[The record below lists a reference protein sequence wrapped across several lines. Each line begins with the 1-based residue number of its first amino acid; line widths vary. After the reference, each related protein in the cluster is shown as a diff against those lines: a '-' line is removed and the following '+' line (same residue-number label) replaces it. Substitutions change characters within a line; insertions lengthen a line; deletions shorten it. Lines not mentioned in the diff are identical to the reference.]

1 MQLVSIDDANPGSG
15 EETYILQLSMPSVP
29 GADGG
34 ALMDKIGQ
42 FVELFLASAEPFDAR
57 FAKMGGN
64 TWVIA
69 ASAEAA
75 FTLDQARAGLAT
87 SLYGED
93 DGTQVQ
99 LEWPFGVE
107 PVGPNAVEDEIDSEP
122 TAEGDLEADPDA
134 VIAELES
141 LVSHSSSDADDSA
154 GVDEDDWMLAES
166 PLESSAFEE
175 ADPEGGGADEII
187 GDDLS
192 SGDEFFQSDDLDID
206 AVAAASSDELAPAT
220 SATFSDEVITSASE
234 DSEHADEDDVFVL
247 DDLNFGSADEMA
259 ETVLPTADLSDPT
272 EGVAGGG
279 AFQSDKDDASN
290 ASWDLATAAE
300 RAAFDDESDVFE
312 VDAYDVDF
320 VDGDE
325 VPPDATRP
333 TPASEI
339 EEPPVF
345 VSAPDEPVW
354 GEPQTTEAE
363 PHTDS
368 LDSLDAL
375 EALTEVPERPRAPDI
390 SGEINAFR
398 AEMRQIAATIPGGG
412 QSEMLSDFRAELDAI
427 TGAMGQRVDGAAQ
440 RIEAAASEVVDA
452 ASRLDAD
459 RLSDA
464 ADRAE
469 RSAAT
474 LEAGVEEAL
483 KALNIA
489 VKSMS
494 AGSADPAADAA
505 G

>member
-15 EETYILQLSMPSVP
+15 EETYILQLSMPSAR

-42 FVELFLASAEPFDAR
+42 FVELFLASAEPSDAR

-69 ASAEAA
+69 ASAESA

-107 PVGPNAVEDEIDSEP
+107 PVDPNSVENKIDSEP

-134 VIAELES
+134 VIAELET
-141 LVSHSSSDADDSA
+141 LVSQSASDADDSA
-154 GVDEDDWMLAES
+154 GADNDDWTLAES
-166 PLESSAFEE
+166 PSESLVFEE
-175 ADPEGGGADEII
+175 AEAEGGSADEMI

-192 SGDEFFQSDDLDID
+192 SGDAFFQSDDLDID
-206 AVAAASSDELAPAT
+206 AVAAASSEELAPAT
-220 SATFSDEVITSASE
+220 SATFADEVIASDSADPE
-234 DSEHADEDDVFVL
+234 RADEDDVFVL
-247 DDLNFGSADEMA
+247 DDLNFGSANEIS
-259 ETVLPTADLSDPT
+259 ETVLPTTNLSDPT
-272 EGVAGGG
+272 ESVTGENTLQPAE
-279 AFQSDKDDASN
+279 DDASN

-320 VDGDE
+320 VDDDE

-354 GEPQTTEAE
+354 GEPQTTKAE
-363 PHTDS
+363 PDMDS
-368 LDSLDAL
+368 L

-390 SGEINAFR
+390 AGEISAFR
-398 AEMRQIAATIPGGG
+398 AEMRQIAAGIPGGA
-412 QSEMLSDFRAELDAI
+412 QSEVLSDFRAELDAI

-474 LEAGVEEAL
+474 LEASVEEAL

-494 AGSADPAADAA
+494 ADSADPAADAA
-505 G
+505 S

>member
-1 MQLVSIDDANPGSG
+1 MQLVSIDDANPDSG
-15 EETYILQLSMPSVP
+15 EETYILQLSMPSAP
-29 GADGG
+29 GVDGG

-42 FVELFLASAEPFDAR
+42 FVELFLASAEPSEAR

-69 ASAEAA
+69 ASADAA

-87 SLYGED
+87 SLYGKD

-107 PVGPNAVEDEIDSEP
+107 PIDPNAVKDEAESEP
-122 TAEGDLEADPDA
+122 VADSNADADPDA

-141 LVSHSSSDADDSA
+141 LVSHSASDADGSA
-154 GVDEDDWMLAES
+154 GTDEDGWTLAES
-166 PLESSAFEE
+166 PSESSAFEE
-175 ADPEGGGADEII
+175 AEAEDGTADDMT
-187 GDDLS
+187 GDDLPA
-192 SGDEFFQSDDLDID
+192 GDEFFQSDDLDID
-206 AVAAASSDELAPAT
+206 AGAAASPEELAPVT
-220 SATFSDEVITSASE
+220 SATFADEVMGSADPE
-234 DSEHADEDDVFVL
+234 DTDEDDVFVL
-247 DDLNFGSADEMA
+247 DDLNFGAADEMA
-259 ETVLPTADLSDPT
+259 ETVLSTSNPSDPT
-272 EGVAGGG
+272 EGVGRGSP
-279 AFQSDKDDASN
+279 FEPDEDDADSG
-290 ASWDLATAAE
+290 SWDLPTAAE
-300 RAAFDDESDVFE
+300 RAAFDDESGVFE

-320 VDGDE
+320 VDRDE
-325 VPPDATRP
+325 VPSDATRP
-333 TPASEI
+333 APAPEI
-339 EEPPVF
+339 DEPPVF

-354 GEPQTTEAE
+354 GEPQITEAE
-363 PHTDS
+363 QDMA
-368 LDSLDAL
+368 AL

-390 SGEINAFR
+390 AGEISAFR
-398 AEMRQIAATIPGGG
+398 AEMRQIAAAIPSGG
-412 QSEMLSDFRAELDAI
+412 QSDMLADFRAELDAI

-440 RIEAAASEVVDA
+440 RIEAAASKVIDA
-452 ASRLDAD
+452 ASRMDAD

-494 AGSADPAADAA
+494 AGADDPAADAA